1 MLRALGSTADQINSA
16 EPVSALPPRIR
27 DQMDEN
33 AALVED
39 LDKREE
45 AFAAVKRAAD
55 DVISK
60 AGNRADP
67 AVRGRDLS
75 NNNESKVE
83 HLSVMKPVRSSL
95 SFELS
100 FIHFTFSS
108 HLHLGLPVYVIH

>member
-1 MLRALGSTADQINSA
+1 MQQSVQESSQFSDKLEGMLRALGSTADQVNSA
-16 EPVSALPPRIR
+16 EPVSAHPPRIR

-60 AGNRADP
+60 AGNRADA
-67 AVRGRDLS
+67 AVKGRHLDS
-75 NNNESKVE
+75 NTEAK
-83 HLSVMKPVRSSL
+83 
-95 SFELS
+95 
-100 FIHFTFSS
+100 
-108 HLHLGLPVYVIH
+108 

>member
-1 MLRALGSTADQINSA
+1 MEWTLHNSLQESSKFSDKLEGMLRALGSTADQINSA
-16 EPVSALPPRIR
+16 EPVSAHPPRIR

-60 AGNRADP
+60 AGNRAEP
-67 AVRGRDLS
+67 AVKGRHLS
-75 NNNESKVE
+75 NTI
-83 HLSVMKPVRSSL
+83 KP
-95 SFELS
+95 
-100 FIHFTFSS
+100 
-108 HLHLGLPVYVIH
+108 

>member
-1 MLRALGSTADQINSA
+1 MNLQQSVQESSQFSDKLEGMLRALGSTADQVNSA
-16 EPVSALPPRIR
+16 EPVSAHPPRIR

-60 AGNRADP
+60 AGNRADA
-67 AVRGRDLS
+67 AVRGKHLDS
-75 NNNESKVE
+75 NTETK
-83 HLSVMKPVRSSL
+83 
-95 SFELS
+95 
-100 FIHFTFSS
+100 
-108 HLHLGLPVYVIH
+108 

>member
-1 MLRALGSTADQINSA
+1 MLRALGSTADQVNSA
-16 EPVSALPPRIR
+16 EPVSAHPPRIR

-39 LDKREE
+39 LEKREE

-67 AVRGRDLS
+67 AVKGRHHS
-75 NNNESKVE
+75 NYIESKVE
-83 HLSVMKPVRSSL
+83 QLPVLKCKSSSL
-95 SFELS
+95 SS
-100 FIHFTFSS
+100 
-108 HLHLGLPVYVIH
+108 

>member
-1 MLRALGSTADQINSA
+1 LHYSLQESSQFSDKLEGMLRALGSTADQINSA
-16 EPVSALPPRIR
+16 EPVSAHPPRIR

-60 AGNRADP
+60 AGNRAAP
-67 AVRGRDLS
+67 AVRGMLS
-75 NNNESKVE
+75 LKNV
-83 HLSVMKPVRSSL
+83 
-95 SFELS
+95 
-100 FIHFTFSS
+100 T
-108 HLHLGLPVYVIH
+108 LPIL